1 MYFLYTQHRAGLE
14 SNTELSDWEA
24 RLLTTALF
32 SQQRWRQPLGKCP
45 KHRAQRE
52 KGERVCET
60 VGALEEDAVT
70 MGETLGGWAQTGF
83 SSPPI

>member
-1 MYFLYTQHRAGLE
+1 M
-14 SNTELSDWEA
+14 
-24 RLLTTALF
+24 
-32 SQQRWRQPLGKCP
+32 GKCP

-70 MGETLGGWAQTGF
+70 MGGTLGGWAQTGF